1 MATTPT
7 NLPVPSE
14 SPIDLKFNAG
24 KIDEFVTSMGWTYTD
39 RFGQKHYTIE
49 GINYLAQQAMAAFG
63 YVILT
68 GKTSTTGATINNPNE
83 VLLNTADGEYY
94 KWTGSFASG
103 PKEVPANST
112 PSSTG
117 GVGPGAW
124 LGVGD
129 SSLRAALASVNG
141 ADLIGYKN
149 PQSQISETLN
159 VALDKINVRLI
170 YASDFGVKTD
180 SSDNAD
186 ALWNLGQFISN
197 ATEPLYVI
205 FPHGTSLVGSQE
217 FAGATGKGYSYRP
230 SYFSRPWGD
239 PSDRGWFSVHRTD
252 NDITLDMT
260 GWTLKMNDG
269 MKHGSFD
276 PVTGAVAADQISET
290 PNVDYLASHGY
301 MIKLYKCHN
310 VILKKGKTVGNIAG
324 SIWGGKYGNTG
335 YQVPSY
341 NAWINQSSGVT
352 IDGHEFS
359 DSPVDLLY
367 QGETTSFTA
376 DLLNTIPKTKVINC
390 LFHDAGR
397 NLYSLV
403 GGANILIEDCLGYN
417 SGNLATNIGTRFSG
431 PECGVDIEAEGGSI
445 YGVTLNRCKFINTGK
460 ASLMT
465 VSTPGIV
472 STIKAYSCVFSSF
485 SSEGAIINYGSTRTV
500 SFNKCSI
507 VGSIKSIGMGL
518 DAYSFEKCTFQNRY
532 GSDYVPSYLLDFS
545 VYSFSDNSITFA
557 IPPDKN
563 VSSATFN
570 ISDQAGIAFGQGQS
584 RCQNNRII
592 VYGDATKITFVNGL
606 GGFNN
611 FKGLE
616 IFTQADG
623 ITSGTTKL
631 IVNTSSQGAGGLS
644 TNSASFNYGTTM
656 IKEEGKNIWFSS
668 TPTRTPGVLNPAA
681 NSAQDLGNV
690 GARWRTGYLDLGMIT
705 SSPNGTKY
713 RLRIGDDGVPY
724 TTIDN
729 G

>member
-68 GKTSTTGATINNPNE
+68 GKTFTTGATINNPNE

-103 PKEVPANST
+103 HKEVPANST

-276 PVTGAVAADQISET
+276 PVTGAVYNPPSLPFTNYDYQAGHGFIFKSYKT
-290 PNVDYLASHGY
+290 PN
-301 MIKLYKCHN
+301 
-310 VILKKGKTVGNIAG
+310 LKIIGGEINGNIPG
-324 SIWGGKYGNTG
+324 VVWGGKFGDDG
-335 YQVPSY
+335 YQVFSY
-341 NAWINQSSGVT
+341 NSWFNESEGVYAKWFKSTSSPNDGIYINENANTSAITDDIFNKRSVFEDCEVT
-352 IDGHEFS
+352 D
-359 DSPVDLLY
+359 
-367 QGETTSFTA
+367 
-376 DLLNTIPKTKVINC
+376 C
-390 LFHDAGR
+390 GR
-397 NLYSLV
+397 NNISYASGNGTQFIRLNSWRSGGNANGIGSHASLPQSCFDVESEAGAISNLTIKDSRLMHGGKKAIDVTVSVGDINNVLITDSILHCEIGDYALYNTSRNFRMRNTV
-403 GGANILIEDCLGYN
+403 VYGGASLASGALQDPAKIEK
-417 SGNLATNIGTRFSG
+417 
-431 PECGVDIEAEGGSI
+431 
-445 YGVTLNRCKFINTGK
+445 CKFYNRINNRYISNFSISGK
-460 ASLMT
+460 AKVFDDNEIYFEINPNAT
-465 VSTPGIV
+465 VSTVVLSITPFDLASGGYGNKASCKNLYINISGNSDKFTIDQIGAV
-472 STIKAYSCVFSSF
+472 QFYRGCTIHVDANLTGKNLILYMTNST
-485 SSEGAIINYGSTRTV
+485 
-500 SFNKCSI
+500 
-507 VGSIKSIGMGL
+507 
-518 DAYSFEKCTFQNRY
+518 
-532 GSDYVPSYLLDFS
+532 SDYL
-545 VYSFSDNSITFA
+545 
-557 IPPDKN
+557 
-563 VSSATFN
+563 
-570 ISDQAGIAFGQGQS
+570 
-584 RCQNNRII
+584 
-592 VYGDATKITFVNGL
+592 
-606 GGFNN
+606 
-611 FKGLE
+611 
-616 IFTQADG
+616 
-623 ITSGTTKL
+623 
-631 IVNTSSQGAGGLS
+631 GLS
-644 TNSASFNYGTTM
+644 TNSPKFNFGGAMGQVSGLSVYYDM
-656 IKEEGKNIWFSS
+656 FNSS
-668 TPTRTPGVLNPAA
+668 SAGGPLIPSID
-681 NSAQDLGNV
+681 SAQPLGKRGMEFKELYSNGGVYMRSPQGDL
-690 GARWRTGYLDLGMIT
+690 YLVRVAN
-705 SSPNGTKY
+705 NGT
-713 RLRIGDDGVPY
+713 LTPVLI
-724 TTIDN
+724 T
-729 G
+729 